1 MGKSEK
7 IPRITEKEIAL
18 IKSAQSGNEKAFNK
32 LFYMYKGFV
41 EALLT
46 DYLKDRDEARDI
58 TNVVFLKVHN
68 KLSMFVD
75 YDSFGGWLRILTRN
89 TAIDYLRTIKEKQQY
104 VEPTSYKLDSNVQ
117 NREEFDLINQMTLD
131 SILSKL
137 DKMTETKKKVL
148 QMFYG
153 EGYTIN
159 DISKCIGMPKG
170 SIKSILFRFR
180 QQVFKQ
186 FNLK

>member
-41 EALLT
+41 ESLLT

-89 TAIDYLRTIKEKQQY
+89 SAIDYLRTIKVKQQY

-137 DKMTETKKKVL
+137 DRMTETKKKVL

-159 DISKCIGMPKG
+159 DISKCIGIPKG

>member
-1 MGKSEK
+1 MGKSDK
-7 IPRITEKEIAL
+7 TPRITEKEITL

-58 TNVVFLKVHN
+58 ANVVFLKVHN

-75 YDSFGGWLRILTRN
+75 YDSFGGWLRVLTRN
-89 TAIDYLRTIKEKQQY
+89 TAIDYLRTVKEKQQY
-104 VEPTSYKLDSNVQ
+104 VEPNDYRLDSNVRNQ
-117 NREEFDLINQMTLD
+117 TESDLINQITLD
-131 SILSKL
+131 NILSKL
-137 DKMTETKKKVL
+137 DKTTPTKKKVL
-148 QMFYG
+148 RMFYS
-153 EGYTIN
+153 EGYTIS

-180 QQVFKQ
+180 KQVFKQ
-186 FNLK
+186 FNLT